1 MAESITQANNPAL
14 WAQLEAMVDDG
25 ALAAGWITVG
35 SDNYKILYDTSDTV
49 FFLHYDNFTEL
60 IDSRSSKGPKTTY
73 KEINR

>member
-1 MAESITQANNPAL
+1 MPTSITQTSNPTL
-14 WAQLEAMVDDG
+14 WAQLEALVDDG

-35 SDNYKILYDTSDTV
+35 SDNYRIMHDSSDIV

-73 KEINR
+73 KKIDR